1 MALTDNGNGLSA
13 ADVAA
18 VVGNNGAFGNGFWG
32 DGSFWI
38 IILFLFAF
46 MGNGWGGFGGNV
58 GAMPYMMNNNV
69 DSTVQRGFD
78 QQAVISGING
88 INGSLSSLAQGQC
101 NGFNSV
107 TQAVNNGIYGITNAV
122 NNGFYGAEIAN
133 NSRQMGLMQQLNAM
147 QMAQQNCC
155 CENRAAVADL
165 KYTVATEACA
175 DRAAVNDAL
184 NALTNVVNA
193 GFTGIHNELCQDR
206 LEAKD
211 LRIREL
217 ENQLNAAAFQN
228 SQVAQTAQLEAFIRA
243 NQTTP
248 ATTTAG

>member
-18 VVGNNGAFGNGFWG
+18 VVGNSGNGFGTNWN

-46 MGNGWGGFGGNV
+46 MGNGWGGFGGNA
-58 GAMPYMMNNNV
+58 GAVPYMMNNNV

-78 QQAVISGING
+78 QQAIIGGLNG
-88 INGSLSSLAQGQC
+88 INASITSLAQGQC
-101 NGFNSV
+101 NGFNNV
-107 TQAVNNGIYGITNAV
+107 VNAV
-122 NNGFYGAEIAN
+122 T
-133 NSRQMGLMQQLNAM
+133 NSQFATAQGMNSLAMGL
-147 QMAQQNCC
+147 QNCC

-175 DRAAVNDAL
+175 DRAAVKDAL
-184 NALTNVVNA
+184 NALTGVVNA
-193 GFTGIHNELCQDR
+193 GFTSIHNELCQDR

-217 ENQLNAAAFQN
+217 ENQLNYANFN
-228 SQVAQTAQLEAFIRA
+228 TSQVAQTAQLEAFIRA
-243 NQTTP
+243 NQTAP
-248 ATTTAG
+248 AATTAG

>member
-18 VVGNNGAFGNGFWG
+18 VVRNNGGAFGNGGFWG

-46 MGNGWGGFGGNV
+46 MGNGWGGFGGNAG
-58 GAMPYMMNNNV
+58 GAMPYVVNNM

-78 QQAVISGING
+78 QQAVIGGING
-88 INGSLSSLAQGQC
+88 ITASINSLAQGQC
-101 NGFNSV
+101 NGFNGV
-107 TQAVNNGIYGITNAV
+107 TQAV

-133 NSRQMGLMQQLNAM
+133 NSRQMGLLQQLNAM

-165 KYTVATEACA
+165 KYTVATEACN

-184 NALTNVVNA
+184 NTLTNVVNA
-193 GFTGIHNELCQDR
+193 GFQGIHNELCQDR

-211 LRIREL
+211 LRIHEL
-217 ENQLNAAAFQN
+217 ENQLNVAAFN
-228 SQVAQTAQLEAFIRA
+228 TSQVAQTAQLEAFIRA

-248 ATTTAG
+248 TTTTTAG

>member
-46 MGNGWGGFGGNV
+46 MGNGWGGFGGNA
-58 GAMPYMMNNNV
+58 GAVPYMMNNNV

-78 QQAVISGING
+78 QQAIIGGLNG
-88 INGSLSSLAQGQC
+88 INASITSLAQGQC
-101 NGFNSV
+101 NGFNNV
-107 TQAVNNGIYGITNAV
+107 VNAV
-122 NNGFYGAEIAN
+122 T
-133 NSRQMGLMQQLNAM
+133 NSQFATAQGMNSLAMGL
-147 QMAQQNCC
+147 QNCC

-184 NALTNVVNA
+184 NTLTNVINA

-217 ENQLNAAAFQN
+217 ENQLNYANFN
-228 SQVAQTAQLEAFIRA
+228 TSQVAQTAQLEAFIRA
-243 NQTTP
+243 NQATP
-248 ATTTAG
+248 ATTAG

>member
-18 VVGNNGAFGNGFWG
+18 VVGNNGGAFGNGGFWG

-46 MGNGWGGFGGNV
+46 MGNGWGGFGGNAG
-58 GAMPYMMNNNV
+58 GAMPYVVNNM

-78 QQAVISGING
+78 QQAVIGGING
-88 INGSLSSLAQGQC
+88 ITASINSLAQGQC
-101 NGFNSV
+101 NGFNGV
-107 TQAVNNGIYGITNAV
+107 TQAV

-133 NSRQMGLMQQLNAM
+133 NSRQMGLLQQLNAM

-165 KYTVATEACA
+165 KYTVATEACN

-193 GFTGIHNELCQDR
+193 GFQGIRNELCQDR

-217 ENQLNAAAFQN
+217 ENQLNVAAFN
-228 SQVAQTAQLEAFIRA
+228 TSQVAQTAQLEAFIRA

-248 ATTTAG
+248 TTTTAG

>member
-18 VVGNNGAFGNGFWG
+18 VVGNNGGAFGNGGFWG

-46 MGNGWGGFGGNV
+46 MGNGWGGFGGNAG
-58 GAMPYMMNNNV
+58 GAMPYVVNNM

-78 QQAVISGING
+78 QQAVIGGING
-88 INGSLSSLAQGQC
+88 ITASINSLAQGQC
-101 NGFNSV
+101 NGFNGV
-107 TQAVNNGIYGITNAV
+107 TQAV

-133 NSRQMGLMQQLNAM
+133 NSRQMGLLQQLNAM

-165 KYTVATEACA
+165 KYTVATEACN

-184 NALTNVVNA
+184 NTLANVVNA
-193 GFTGIHNELCQDR
+193 GFQGIHNELCQDR

-217 ENQLNAAAFQN
+217 ENQLNIAAFN
-228 SQVAQTAQLEAFIRA
+228 TSQVSQTAQIEAFIRA